1 MKLDL
6 VPIRKDIPVK
16 SFDCG
21 NSVLNEYL
29 KLYAR
34 KNDISGIGKTFLA
47 LDEDGKVSGY
57 ITLSNA
63 QIERNKLPDALKLPR
78 YPIPALRIGKLAV
91 DKAVQGKG
99 IGSWLLFK
107 SFEQV
112 IRIAELSAV
121 YVVIVNAIDG
131 NARNFYLKY
140 GFLPL
145 QDSELS
151 LFLPVKTIA
160 AEFYDKLFDE

>member
-6 VPIRKDIPVK
+6 VPISKNIAVK

-21 NSVLNEYL
+21 NGILNEYL
-29 KLYAR
+29 KLYSR
-34 KNDISGIGKTFLA
+34 KNDTERIGRTFLA
-47 LDEDGKVSGY
+47 LDEDGTVAGY

-63 QIERNKLPDALKLPR
+63 QVERNKLPEALKLPR

-91 DKAVQGKG
+91 DKTMQGKG
-99 IGSWLLFK
+99 LGSWLLFK

-112 IRIAELSAV
+112 MRIAELSAV
-121 YVVIVNAIDG
+121 YVMIVDAIDS
-131 NARNFYLKY
+131 NAGNFYLKY
-140 GFLPL
+140 GFVPL

>member
-1 MKLDL
+1 M
-6 VPIRKDIPVK
+6 
-16 SFDCG
+16 
-21 NSVLNEYL
+21 
-29 KLYAR
+29 
-34 KNDISGIGKTFLA
+34 
-47 LDEDGKVSGY
+47 
-57 ITLSNA
+57 
-63 QIERNKLPDALKLPR
+63 
-78 YPIPALRIGKLAV
+78 
-91 DKAVQGKG
+91 G

-121 YVVIVNAIDG
+121 YMVIVDAIDD

-140 GFLPL
+140 GFMPL